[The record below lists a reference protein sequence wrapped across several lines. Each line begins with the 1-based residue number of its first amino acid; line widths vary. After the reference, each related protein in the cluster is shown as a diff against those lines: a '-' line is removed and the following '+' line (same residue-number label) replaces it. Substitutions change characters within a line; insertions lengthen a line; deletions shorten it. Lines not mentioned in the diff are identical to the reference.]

1 MEKDEKKK
9 VETEQQAWES
19 IYEKSERIIYLFFLQ
34 RFNPEKE
41 KPIFNQQHSDDQAF
55 TDNARREIKTDQQ
68 HGGWEG

>member
-1 MEKDEKKK
+1 MEKDEKQK
-9 VETEQQAWES
+9 VESEQQAWES

-55 TDNARREIKTDQQ
+55 TDNARCEVKTDQQ
-68 HGGWEG
+68 HGGRER